1 MKNKKLWILAFVV
14 IAGLTAGYLAISSG
28 AEETVVETVKENTV
42 KKGDLVID
50 FLSDGLVT
58 MDEYDLSFKTSGVV
72 KDVNVALGDWLQPGD
87 AIASLDTAELELKRR
102 QLEIAIATLK
112 EKNSVS
118 AMDYAYDQAAQ
129 KAVIDGVEG
138 DLEDARDK
146 LELMNLHP
154 ELYAAAELENQS
166 KMVSELESKLNIEN
180 LKLTRALINP
190 TTQNNLA
197 LEDMMIDLALMD
209 LDFASTT
216 LTSPIEGM
224 VVKINGAEQSTVG
237 TTNVFAVIHD
247 SENPY
252 IVSMVSELDIHN
264 VFVGQ
269 KVYAEFESDFGVPY
283 TGVLSHVSNVPSI
296 DNNNIVTYRVEITL
310 EKAPESIK
318 AGLSTVLSFILKEKT
333 EVLVLPNAAVKIV
346 DNQQV
351 VEVKT
356 GTGSE
361 TRAIVTGLTDGINV
375 EVISGLE
382 AGDVV
387 LIRSTK

>member
-1 MKNKKLWILAFVV
+1 MKNKKLWILIILVAVGV
-14 IAGLTAGYLAISSG
+14 TAGYLAISSG
-28 AEETVVETVKENTV
+28 AEETVVETVKENVV
-42 KKGDLVID
+42 KEGDLVID

-58 MDEYDLSFKTSGVV
+58 MNEYDLTFKTGGVIETV
-72 KDVNVALGDWLQPGD
+72 SVNLGDWVQPGD
-87 AIASLDTAELELKRR
+87 VVASLETAELELKRR

-112 EKNSVS
+112 EKNAVS
-118 AMDYAYDQAAQ
+118 AMDYVYDQAAQ
-129 KAVIDGVEG
+129 KAVI
-138 DLEDARDK
+138 EDVKSDIESAKDK
-146 LELMNLHP
+146 LELMKLHP
-154 ELYAAAELENQS
+154 ELYAEVEVENQT
-166 KMVSELESKLNIEN
+166 KLVSELEAKLQMET
-180 LKLTRALINP
+180 LKQTQVLVNP
-190 TTQNNLA
+190 NTQNSLA

-209 LDFASTT
+209 LDLASTT

-224 VVKINGAEQSTVG
+224 VVKINGAAQSSVG
-237 TTNVFAVIHD
+237 TTNAFAVIQD
-247 SENPY
+247 SKNPY

-283 TGVLSHVSNVPSI
+283 TGVVSHVSDVPNI
-296 DNNNIVTYRVEITL
+296 DNNNIVTYRVEISL
-310 EKAPESIK
+310 EKTPDSIK
-318 AGLSTVLSFILKEKT
+318 SGLSTVLSFILKEKT
-333 EVLVLPNAAVKIV
+333 DVLVLPNAAVKIV

-356 GTGSE
+356 DSGSE
-361 TRAIVTGLTDGINV
+361 MRTIVTGLTDGLNV

>member
-1 MKNKKLWILAFVV
+1 MKNKKVWILAFVV
-14 IAGLTAGYLAISSG
+14 AVGLTAGYLAVSSG

-58 MDEYDLSFKTSGVV
+58 MDEYDLSFKTGGVV

-87 AIASLDTAELELKRR
+87 VIASLDTAELELKRR

-112 EKNSVS
+112 EKNAVS

-129 KAVIDGVEG
+129 KAVIASVEG
-138 DLEDARDK
+138 DIEDARDK

-166 KMVSELESKLNIEN
+166 KMVSELEAKLNIEN
-180 LKLTRALINP
+180 LKLTQALINP

-209 LDFASTT
+209 LDLASTT

-224 VVKINGAEQSTVG
+224 VVKINGAAQSTVG
-237 TTNVFAVIHD
+237 TTNAFAVIQD

-283 TGVLSHVSNVPSI
+283 TGVVSHVSDVPNI

-333 EVLVLPNAAVKIV
+333 DVLVLPNTAVKIV

-356 GTGSE
+356 EAGSE
-361 TRAIVTGLTDGINV
+361 TREIVTGLTDGLNV